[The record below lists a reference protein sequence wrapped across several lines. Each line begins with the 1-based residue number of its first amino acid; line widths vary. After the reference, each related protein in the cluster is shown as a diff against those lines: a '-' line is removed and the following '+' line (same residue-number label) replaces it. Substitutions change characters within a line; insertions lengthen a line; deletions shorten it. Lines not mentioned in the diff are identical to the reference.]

1 MRNTNKRW
9 ALAAVLL
16 SLSLVALA
24 CGDDKTT
31 SSSSGNTTTTVKDK
45 KTLIGF
51 QGTTPFGKLDTL
63 KQRLME
69 INPDLIDFNYG
80 PESYDAVVI
89 AALAAEAAQDD
100 GIASAAQINPVT
112 RNGEKCTDFKSCK
125 ALLDQKKDIDY
136 ETASG
141 QDDFSGN
148 GQPTKASYGLLGFT
162 NTGCKATK
170 ECIDF
175 DNIKYELA
183 QVPTSE
189 DVPQVDPV
197 GTRKG
202 DGVLTIG
209 TLLPETGDLAFLGPP
224 EFAGVELAIKD
235 INEAGGVLGK
245 DVVYIKGDSGDNKNN
260 KWQTTVP
267 TLLQQNVDVVIGA
280 ASSGVTKNFLKDVTA
295 AGVTIISPAN
305 TSPSLSFP
313 ACLPPG
319 ETAGTDKCPDDK
331 GLYFRTA
338 PSDILQGEVLAKFI
352 VKDGYKNVAI
362 IARNDDYG
370 TGLADQVEKQ
380 LTDSGGKVAEKKI
393 YAIDATDFSA
403 EVAAAKA
410 ADPDAI
416 IVIGFEESSKILA
429 KMVEQGVGPADK
441 PVYGTDGNI
450 GNGLAQTFEA
460 GK

>member
-1 MRNTNKRW
+1 M
-9 ALAAVLL
+9 
-16 SLSLVALA
+16 
-24 CGDDKTT
+24 
-31 SSSSGNTTTTVKDK
+31 
-45 KTLIGF
+45 
-51 QGTTPFGKLDTL
+51 L
-63 KQRLME
+63 KA
-69 INPDLIDFNYG
+69 G
-80 PESYDAVVI
+80 
-89 AALAAEAAQDD
+89 
-100 GIASAAQINPVT
+100 
-112 RNGEKCTDFKSCK
+112 
-125 ALLDQKKDIDY
+125 KDIDY

-141 QDDFSGN
+141 QDAFSGN
-148 GQPTKASYGLLGFT
+148 GQPTQASYGLLGFT
-162 NTGCKATK
+162 TTGCKKTK

-175 DNIKYELA
+175 DKIKYELA

-189 DVPQVDPV
+189 DVPQVDPT

-235 INEAGGVLGK
+235 INAAGGVLGK
-245 DVVYIKGDSGDNKNN
+245 DVVYAKGDSGDNKNN

-280 ASSGVTKNFLKDVTA
+280 AASGVTKNFLKDVTA

-313 ACLPPG
+313 ACLAPG

-352 VKDGYKNVAI
+352 VKDGYKNIAI

-370 TGLADQVEKQ
+370 TGLADQIEKQ
-380 LTDSGGKVAEKKI
+380 LTGSGGKIAEKKI

-416 IVIGFEESSKILA
+416 VVIGFEESSKIIA

-450 GNGLAQTFEA
+450 GNALAETFEA